1 MDRLRTTAA
10 TSKQALLDAAYNI
23 TVSSHALMHILL
35 CFHVHTIY
43 CTTALQTDGH
53 VFTSKAVWR
62 NKMTYYAMLFSTGIA
77 FFVTHTPGVQYIL
90 GSNRFPLFVLSI
102 PIGVGF
108 AHLLFESWKRKLLR
122 LLARRRASKNSS
134 SSSNSTAAVTS
145 GYSSSV
151 EMFDRSRALSAAVVS
166 TV

>member
-1 MDRLRTTAA
+1 
-10 TSKQALLDAAYNI
+10 
-23 TVSSHALMHILL
+23 
-35 CFHVHTIY
+35 
-43 CTTALQTDGH
+43 
-53 VFTSKAVWR
+53 
-62 NKMTYYAMLFSTGIA
+62 MTYYAMVFSTGIA
-77 FFVTHTPGVQYIL
+77 FFVTHTPGVQYVL

-134 SSSNSTAAVTS
+134 SSSSSSGSSAAVS
-145 GYSSSV
+145 GIGNNSSV
-151 EMFDRSRALSAAVVS
+151 EMADRSRASSAAVVN

>member
-1 MDRLRTTAA
+1 
-10 TSKQALLDAAYNI
+10 
-23 TVSSHALMHILL
+23 
-35 CFHVHTIY
+35 
-43 CTTALQTDGH
+43 
-53 VFTSKAVWR
+53 
-62 NKMTYYAMLFSTGIA
+62 MTYYAMVFSTGIA
-77 FFVTHTPGVQYIL
+77 FFVTHTPGVQYVL

-134 SSSNSTAAVTS
+134 SSSSSSGSSAAVS
-145 GYSSSV
+145 GIDNNSSV
-151 EMFDRSRALSAAVVS
+151 EMADRSRASSAAVVN

>member
-1 MDRLRTTAA
+1 
-10 TSKQALLDAAYNI
+10 
-23 TVSSHALMHILL
+23 
-35 CFHVHTIY
+35 
-43 CTTALQTDGH
+43 
-53 VFTSKAVWR
+53 
-62 NKMTYYAMLFSTGIA
+62 MTYYAMVFSTGIA
-77 FFVTHTPGVQYIL
+77 FFVTHTPGVQYVL

-134 SSSNSTAAVTS
+134 SSSSSSGSGSSAAVS
-145 GYSSSV
+145 AIGNNNSSV
-151 EMFDRSRALSAAVVS
+151 EMADRSRAPSAAVVN